1 MICKDRSA
9 KTLNNVFAKSAVQ
22 NELHCVSRK
31 RLPCLKAGRTEKES
45 LQKIFKELGSKPER
59 RGYLGQRQEEATI
72 WLYNNKNILLSRK
85 LQLQNI

>member
-1 MICKDRSA
+1 MICRVRSA

-59 RGYLGQRQEEATI
+59 RGYLGQRQEEAII
-72 WLYNNKNILLSRK
+72 WLYYNEKYPLKQELQFRNI
-85 LQLQNI
+85 